1 MVAMRTMS
9 REEAWAFL
17 AAGARTAKLA
27 TTRADGAPDVVPVS
41 FVLDGDQIVF
51 TCPRSSLKARNLVR
65 DPRAAVAVDDE
76 AFPQAFVTA
85 RGTVEVAVR
94 PDDLRMWTKRIAA
107 RYVGAERAEE
117 CGRRNEQTGDC
128 LVRLTP
134 ERIFARAEVAL

>member
-1 MVAMRTMS
+1 VVAMRTMS

-27 TTRADGAPDVVPVS
+27 TTRADGAPDVVPVW
-41 FVLDGDQIVF
+41 FVLDGGQIVF
-51 TCPRSSLKARNLVR
+51 TCPGSSLKARNLVR

-76 AFPQAFVTA
+76 ALPYAFVTV
-85 RGTVEVAVR
+85 RGTVVVAVR
-94 PDDLRMWTKRIAA
+94 PDDLRIWTTRIAA

-117 CGRRNEQTGDC
+117 YGRRNEQIDDC

-134 ERIFARAEVAL
+134 ERILARADVVL